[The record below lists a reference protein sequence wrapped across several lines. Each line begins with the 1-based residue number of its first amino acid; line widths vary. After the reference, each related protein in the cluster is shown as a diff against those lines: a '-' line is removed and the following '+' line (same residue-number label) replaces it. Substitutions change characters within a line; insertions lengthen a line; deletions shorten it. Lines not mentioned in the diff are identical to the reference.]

1 MARAREK
8 EENEDG
14 GPRWVQTAWN
24 KKVEDRSEE
33 RSWSVERK
41 KDEGKGRREDEKERE
56 GESLSGKKERSG
68 SGQPAGSEAY

>member
-1 MARAREK
+1 M
-8 EENEDG
+8 
-14 GPRWVQTAWN
+14 
-24 KKVEDRSEE
+24 EDRSEE

-56 GESLSGKKERSG
+56 REEGGLNGKKERSG